1 MPVSLDEI
9 VSAVRAR
16 VAEATKNTDLKALER
31 DAANHT
37 PRGFAKAL
45 RTAAAAGPAVIAE
58 LKKASPS
65 RGMIRAS
72 FHAAGLASELFE
84 SGASALSVLTE
95 EQFFQGSLDY
105 LREASAAMPLPCL
118 RKDFI
123 VDEFQ
128 ILEARANHADAIL
141 LIIAALTLEQL
152 GHLGAQARSLGLD
165 VLCEIHDERELTI
178 ALDNGFEILGVNS
191 RDLRT
196 FTVDLNAALRL
207 GTKLPERV
215 LRVAESGIHSA
226 NDLLTLQAA
235 GYQAF
240 LIGESLMAADRPGQE
255 LANLLRETKR
265 AARKV
270 VVH

>member
-1 MPVSLDEI
+1 MPVSLDQI
-9 VSAVRAR
+9 VSAVRAH
-16 VAEATKNTDLKALER
+16 VAEARKNTDLKLLEQ
-31 DAANHT
+31 DAAEHT

-45 RTAAAAGPAVIAE
+45 REAAAAGPAVIAE

-65 RGMIRAS
+65 RGVIRAS
-72 FHAAGLASELFE
+72 FHPAGLASELFE
-84 SGASALSVLTE
+84 NGAAALSVLTE
-95 EQFFQGSLDY
+95 EQFFQGSLDH
-105 LREASAAMPLPCL
+105 LREASQAVPLPCL

-123 VDEFQ
+123 IDEFQ

-141 LIIAALTLEQL
+141 LIATALKPQELRQL
-152 GHLGAQARSLGLD
+152 GTQAQKLGLD
-165 VLCEIHDERELTI
+165 VLCEVHDERELGI
-178 ALDNGFEILGVNS
+178 VLDAGFEIVGVNS

-196 FTVDLNAALRL
+196 FAVDLNAALRL

-240 LIGESLMAADRPGQE
+240 LIGESLMAADHPGQE
-255 LANLLRETKR
+255 LSNLLRETKR